1 MFMTSDLS
9 PASAH
14 PTFSRVPAF
23 VERGYP
29 QPDYLTHPSTPAHRS
44 WYPDYLV
51 THKAVPGQA
60 PGTVPAINPRGVVVA
75 DCGQGRELGGRFN
88 HFLSRRS

>member
-1 MFMTSDLS
+1 MFMTRSLS
-9 PASAH
+9 GK
-14 PTFSRVPAF
+14 RVSYVFEGACV
-23 VERGYP
+23 VERRYP

-60 PGTVPAINPRGVVVA
+60 PGTVPAINPRGVVV
-75 DCGQGRELGGRFN
+75 GG
-88 HFLSRRS
+88 LRSGT